1 MVTKLNRSVI
11 SERQDAGCPHPD
23 LRHLLAAVPRL
34 LHLRQSQP
42 RRDEHEAHPAHLSRV
57 LLVRHD
63 PLNGQPNR
71 LLPHEPDVSIF
82 LFFDSDQ
89 SILKMAHSWLL
100 FRLFS
105 VFFKQI

>member
-1 MVTKLNRSVI
+1 MVTKLNRSLI
-11 SERQDAGCPHPD
+11 SDRQDAGCPHPD

-34 LHLRQSQP
+34 LHLRQPQP

-71 LLPHEPDVSIF
+71 LLLDEQKVTNERS
-82 LFFDSDQ
+82 SM
-89 SILKMAHSWLL
+89 ILKSLAPSCCKYPMAI
-100 FRLFS
+100 FNS
-105 VFFKQI
+105 VLCK